1 MYWDK
6 FGNDFGCDRFGGV
19 LKASLGLIL
28 GGAKF
33 WGCLGN
39 KFGADFGWAR
49 LGDVLETN

>member
-6 FGNDFGCDRFGGV
+6 FGGCIEGKFGVDFGRG
-19 LKASLGLIL
+19 
-28 GGAKF
+28 KF

>member
-1 MYWDK
+1 MILGVTDL
-6 FGNDFGCDRFGGV
+6 GGV